1 MVKTM
6 ISAKEKKE
14 EKASLKKRAIAESL
28 MRKLD
33 DAIQSGDD
41 LTPEE

>member
-1 MVKTM
+1 
-6 ISAKEKKE
+6 
-14 EKASLKKRAIAESL
+14 

-41 LTPEE
+41 LTPEEWIIRLHLSP